1 MVELTIFVLTIVGLI
16 VTRKMWG
23 QYLMAKTDDVQL
35 FIEDARNDQ
44 QSEMKRVITEREGII
59 KANGKW
65 YTLNDLK
72 SLEK

>member
-16 VTRKMWG
+16 TTRKMWG

-44 QSEMKRVITEREGII
+44 QSEMKRVITQREDII

-65 YTLNDLK
+65 YTLDDLK

>member
-16 VTRKMWG
+16 ATRKMWG
-23 QYLMAKTDDVQL
+23 QYLLAKTDDVQL

-65 YTLNDLK
+65 YTLDDLK